1 MQVIQDELYRN
12 IALAFAC
19 VLIMTLILLANVW
32 SCVIVCVC
40 VIMCLVRMQKF
51 SLRAG
56 LLDQHCFVMC
66 DVYETMDNCK
76 FSSGMQACIIK

>member
-32 SCVIVCVC
+32 SCFIVCAC
-40 VIMCLVRMQKF
+40 VIMCLVRVQFLEQM
-51 SLRAG
+51 SLYQEFTKTH
-56 LLDQHCFVMC
+56 LLLLLSFCHEF
-66 DVYETMDNCK
+66 E
-76 FSSGMQACIIK
+76 